1 MKKNCLHSLWV
12 PVSRAAFAA
21 LAISSL
27 SSCQLAKEFV
37 KHDSSKADESE
48 SKEELYPEPK
58 AVQLTPE
65 ARTVND
71 AARYLA
77 GLPPLDDQDTNKK
90 WRSEEFWKAHRN
102 GMDKMWKEFVSKRGS
117 KVRKWAA
124 TEVTDV
130 AATPVVFQPFGGPDF
145 TFSHLLFPKAE
156 TFVVCGTAPCIDIP
170 KFDAIPMASMA
181 DMIFALREATAA
193 ALKTESSTTGQPV
206 VAAPQSNGALP
217 MLLAFGA
224 RTGHVVESVELMPTD
239 GSAPAPVV
247 PGQMS
252 LDLPTVDGSAR
263 RAQPSSACVI
273 NMRTAEGKPR
283 RLFYFQQDLSDEG
296 LPESAALL
304 RYLNKQSRVAVVVN
318 DSAHELHQENTLRI
332 QKYIASHAVALI
344 QDPSGV
350 PYRHFSQSAWNVQK
364 YGAYN
369 GAPSSY
375 RTFDQPE
382 LIAAYND
389 AGSKPQPL
397 PFGTGPLH
405 KEMPAALMIARPL
418 ITNTADI
425 PTHEEVTPLTEPAAS
440 EVPAVSAAPA
450 AESSPAPVTAS
461 APVPADTA
469 TIESAPAPSPG
480 MTVIS
485 STQPPP
491 SIGLP
496 GVGPLA
502 PIDLAPKK

>member
-1 MKKNCLHSLWV
+1 MKSFSLHSLWV
-12 PVSRAAFAA
+12 PTTRIAFAA
-21 LAISSL
+21 LAIYSL
-27 SSCQLAKEFV
+27 SSCQLAKEFA
-37 KHDSSKADESE
+37 KHDSSKADEAD

-58 AVQLTPE
+58 AVQLNPE

-77 GLPPLDDQDTNKK
+77 GLPALDDQDGNKK
-90 WRSEEFWKAHRN
+90 WRSEDFWKAHRT
-102 GMDKMWKEFVSKRGS
+102 GMDKMWKEFASKRGS

-124 TEVTDV
+124 AEVADV
-130 AATPVVFQPFGGPDF
+130 ATTPVVFQPFGGPDF

-170 KFDAIPMASMA
+170 KFEAIPPAAMA

-193 ALKTESSTTGQPV
+193 ALKTESSTSGQPA

-224 RTGHVVESVELMPTD
+224 RTGHVVESVELMPSD
-239 GSAPAPVV
+239 GSTPPPVA

-252 LDLPTVDGSAR
+252 LDLPSMDGSAR

-273 NMRTAEGKPR
+273 NMRTAEGKPC

-304 RYLNKQSRVAVVVN
+304 RYLNKQSHVAVVVN
-318 DSAHELHQENTLRI
+318 ESAHELHQENTLRI

-350 PYRHFSQSAWNVQK
+350 PFRHFSQSAWNVQK
-364 YGAYN
+364 YGSYK
-369 GAPSSY
+369 GAPPAY
-375 RTFDQPE
+375 KTFDQPE
-382 LIAAYND
+382 LIAAFND
-389 AGSKPQPL
+389 ESSKPQPL
-397 PFGTGPLH
+397 PFGSGPIH
-405 KEMPAALMIARPL
+405 KEMPAALLIARPL

-425 PTHEEVTPLTEPAAS
+425 PTHDEVTPLAEPSAG

-450 AESSPAPVTAS
+450 AESSPTPTTAS
-461 APVPADTA
+461 APSPAGG
-469 TIESAPAPSPG
+469 SAAEPAPSPSPG
-480 MTVIS
+480 MTAIS

-491 SIGLP
+491 AIGLP